1 MNFDFATNYILENDF
16 VRLEPLQ
23 ESHFANLFTE
33 SLQDSEIWK
42 AAR

>member
-1 MNFDFATNYILENDF
+1 MTFNFDFSTNYILENDT

-33 SLQDSEIWK
+33 SL
-42 AAR
+42 